1 MRIRNFFLPHPKT
14 HQKAHLLSWKA
25 ILIYLLLFTSLRF
38 GIGEYA
44 KLQPGVLG
52 VTSNIGQKEVISL
65 TNAQRVAH
73 GLSEVRENEMLDKA
87 AEAKAKNMFAEDY
100 WAHYSPSGKDPWGFI
115 QRAGYKFLYAGENLA
130 RNFYTSDEVVDAW
143 MASPS
148 HRDNLLNA
156 KYQEIGIAVV
166 EGVLKGQKTTLVVQE
181 FGTPVESLAD
191 ATKTPA
197 TPPAAEKTI
206 SIDNDVLP
214 ARNASQSEADGPA
227 EGIAN
232 GVPTFGFGTID
243 PFVTMKSVGL
253 VVLGLLAFLLILDLI
268 IIRTRAVFRVT
279 SRHLP
284 HLAMLGAAAS
294 ALVSMH
300 PGSIL

>member
-1 MRIRNFFLPHPKT
+1 MHIRHFFLPHPKT

-52 VTSNIGQKEVISL
+52 ITSNIDQQAVISL

-73 GLSEVRENEMLDKA
+73 GLGEVRENQLLNKA
-87 AEAKAKNMFAEDY
+87 AEEKAKNMFTEDY

-115 QRAGYKFLYAGENLA
+115 QGAGYRFLYAGENLA
-130 RNFYTSDEVVDAW
+130 RNFYTSEEVVDAW

-148 HRDNLLNA
+148 HRDNLLNS
-156 KYQEIGIAVV
+156 KYKEIGIAVV

-181 FGTPVESLAD
+181 FATPVESLAD
-191 ATKTPA
+191 VSQTPA
-197 TPPAAEKTI
+197 TPQVDQAI
-206 SIDNDVLP
+206 SVNNNILP
-214 ARNASQSEADGPA
+214 AQGVSD
-227 EGIAN
+227 
-232 GVPTFGFGTID
+232 GVPTYGFGTID

-253 VVLGLLAFLLILDLI
+253 VVVSLLVFLLILDFI
-268 IIRTRAVFRVT
+268 VIRTRAVFRVT
-279 SRHLP
+279 SRHMP

>member
-130 RNFYTSDEVVDAW
+130 KNFSNPEDVVNAW
-143 MASPS
+143 MASPT
-148 HRDNLLNA
+148 HRDNLLNSRY
-156 KYQEIGIAVV
+156 KNVGMAVL
-166 EGVLKGQKTTLVVQE
+166 EGELNGQRTILVV
-181 FGTPVESLAD
+181 
-191 ATKTPA
+191 
-197 TPPAAEKTI
+197 
-206 SIDNDVLP
+206 
-214 ARNASQSEADGPA
+214 
-227 EGIAN
+227 
-232 GVPTFGFGTID
+232 
-243 PFVTMKSVGL
+243 
-253 VVLGLLAFLLILDLI
+253 
-268 IIRTRAVFRVT
+268 
-279 SRHLP
+279 
-284 HLAMLGAAAS
+284 
-294 ALVSMH
+294 
-300 PGSIL
+300 